1 MTVQLL
7 KKWGNSPAVRIP
19 ASVMKAAHL
28 TLDQLVEIRVQNG
41 YVIIKPAAP
50 PLSLNDMIAGITP
63 ENRHPEVDFGAPQ
76 GREMGSRVVLN
87 AREKRRPLELMR
99 SRPKSDHL

>member
-28 TLDQLVEIRVQNG
+28 TLDQPVEIRVQNG
-41 YVIIKPAAP
+41 CVIIRPAAP
-50 PLSLNDMIAGITP
+50 PFSLDDLVAGITP

-76 GREMGSRVVLN
+76 GLGRCFDVRALYSGC
-87 AREKRRPLELMR
+87 RRHCL
-99 SRPKSDHL
+99 D